1 MDVQQ
6 EQAAVLTTLDML
18 PAKKKELNMS
28 NAMKRTNEWI
38 FSQDISSDVTV
49 LVQGVSFSL
58 HKFPLVSK
66 CGYIRKLISIS
77 KEGDQ
82 VVRINDVP
90 GGPKGFELGA
100 KFCYGINF
108 ELTIENISMARC
120 VAEYLEMTE
129 EYAVGNLVSRAEA
142 YINEVGLNSFAGAVS
157 ILQSSEN
164 YLPVSENVKLVT
176 RCVDTIALIVTK
188 ESEFCL
194 SASGECSSEGLDS
207 SSSSLFHLKE
217 VVDWWAEDL
226 VVLSIRTFQR
236 VLLAMISRGFNKYAL
251 VPILMLYARKCLQD
265 LEEIPEKGKN
275 KSVRNQENEKR
286 VILETIVSLLPRE
299 KDAIAISFLSM
310 LLRSAIY
317 LETTVAC
324 RLDLEKRM
332 GLQLGQAVLD
342 DILIPSF
349 RFDGDTLFDI
359 DTVQRILM
367 NFGGF
372 DGTCDDMANVGRL
385 MESYLA
391 EIASDCN
398 LSLSKFMN
406 LAEHI
411 PNQRVIDDGMYKAID
426 IYLKAHP
433 ALGDTERKKLCSLI
447 NFQKLT
453 SEARVHAAQNDR
465 LSAGTVVQ
473 VLYHEQKRLREAIDD
488 GSRSSPL
495 QEDLSSL
502 QQENKDLKFELL
514 KAKMRLKDIEKS
526 HSDKSPLCTRSL
538 ISTVSKKFLKFTP
551 FLRFDHAV
559 PSSNTR
565 NKNKASKARRH
576 SLS

>member
-6 EQAAVLTTLDML
+6 EGAAMVKTLDMM
-18 PAKKKELNMS
+18 PAKKKELMS
-28 NAMKRTNEWI
+28 NAMKRTSEWI
-38 FSQDISSDVTV
+38 FSQEISSDVTIH
-49 LVQGVSFSL
+49 VQGVSFSL

-66 CGYIRKLISIS
+66 CGYIRKLISNS
-77 KEGDQ
+77 KEADH
-82 VVRINDVP
+82 VVKINDVP
-90 GGPKGFELGA
+90 GGPEGFELAA

-108 ELTIENISMARC
+108 ELTIGNIAMARC

-129 EYAVGNLVSRAEA
+129 EYAVGNLVSRTEA

-157 ILQSSEN
+157 ILQSSESF
-164 YLPVSENVKLVT
+164 LPISENVKLIT

-188 ESEFCL
+188 ESQFCL
-194 SASGECSSEGLDS
+194 SASAESSSEGLDS

-236 VLLAMISRGFNKYAL
+236 VLLALISRGFNKYAL
-251 VPILMLYARKCLQD
+251 GPILMLYARKCLQD
-265 LEEIPEKGKN
+265 LEISGKGKN
-275 KSVRNQENEKR
+275 KSDPKQETEKR

-299 KDAIAISFLSM
+299 KNAISTNFLSM

-332 GLQLGQAVLD
+332 GLQLGQAALD

-359 DTVQRILM
+359 DMVQRVLM
-367 NFGGF
+367 NFGEFEGAR
-372 DGTCDDMANVGRL
+372 DDMAKVGKL

-398 LSLSKFMN
+398 LSWSKFMN

-411 PNQRVIDDGMYKAID
+411 PNQRVTDDGLYKAID

-447 NFQKLT
+447 NCQKLT
-453 SEARVHAAQNDR
+453 SEARVHAAQNER

-473 VLYHEQKRLREAIDD
+473 VLYHEQQRLREAIDD
-488 GSRSSPL
+488 GSRSNPL
-495 QEDLSSL
+495 PNDLSSL
-502 QQENKDLKFELL
+502 QKENEDLKFELL
-514 KAKMRLKDIEKS
+514 KAKRRLHEIENS
-526 HSDKSPLCTRSL
+526 YTDKSASRARSL
-538 ISTVSKKFLKFTP
+538 ISTMSKKFLKFSP
-551 FLRFDHAV
+551 FLWFDHGV
-559 PSSNTR
+559 SSSSTR
-565 NKNKASKARRH
+565 SKNKVSKVRRH
-576 SLS
+576 SIS